1 MTLASSSFT
10 HSKEVNTIVYTDTPR
25 QGRTEEHPDGK
36 SIQVIDHVDRD
47 AFFHAFEELMR
58 KAVCQIST

>member
-10 HSKEVNTIVYTDTPR
+10 HSKEVNAIVYTDTPK
-25 QGRTEEHPDGK
+25 QGRTEEYTDGK

-47 AFFHAFEELMR
+47 AFFQAFEELMR
-58 KAVCQIST
+58 RAVCQIST